1 MGRLDVLDA
10 RMAKREVM
18 LDRLL
23 ARQGKVTP

>member
-1 MGRLDVLDA
+1 MGRLNVLDA

>member
-10 RMAKREVM
+10 RMGKRGVM

>member
-1 MGRLDVLDA
+1 MGRLNVLDA
-10 RMAKREVM
+10 RMAKRGVM